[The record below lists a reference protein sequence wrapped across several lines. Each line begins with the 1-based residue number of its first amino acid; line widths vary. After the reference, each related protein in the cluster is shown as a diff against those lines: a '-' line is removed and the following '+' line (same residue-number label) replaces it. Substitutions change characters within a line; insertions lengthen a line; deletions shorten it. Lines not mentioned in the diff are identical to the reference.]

1 MTSLLDCQIFSWKV
15 FLVKYLC
22 LNFFSKLT
30 PNGPKCE
37 KNGCRFGQL
46 VGPPSGPNLTGN
58 HFSDFLSL
66 QMIQNVKKKQLPVL
80 PTSWPA
86 RPSTRLNFYQ
96 WLFFYVLDY
105 LKLIW
110 KQNFQPKFW
119 PKKTFEL
126 LFDNR
131 WHHHVQLILKF
142 FWSKI
147 FPKNDISNFLRSMS
161 FLRSLSFFEIAVIFL
176 NCCHFLKLISTLS
189 LFQNPS

>member
-1 MTSLLDCQIFSWKV
+1 MV
-15 FLVKYLC
+15 
-22 LNFFSKLT
+22 
-30 PNGPKCE
+30 
-37 KNGCRFGQL
+37 
-46 VGPPSGPNLTGN
+46 
-58 HFSDFLSL
+58 
-66 QMIQNVKKKQLPVL
+66 QNVKKMVVGLANWLDRPADQIWLATIFQTFYHSKWSKMWKKPVAGFANQLAGQTVHQTEFLPVTVFL
-80 PTSWPA
+80 RFGLFEVDLETKF
-86 RPSTRLNFYQ
+86 STKILT
-96 WLFFYVLDY
+96 
-105 LKLIW
+105 
-110 KQNFQPKFW
+110 KQ
-119 PKKTFEL
+119 TFEL